1 MSHKHVGFGEVAQ
14 KYKGP
19 QLQSHVGNHARDQR
33 FISKA
38 EIRVERIKES
48 VKGIIEEVGR
58 SLSLASK
65 ASNILVYRPIRPL
78 KTKRTYTEF
87 IAKSKIDDEYK
98 IVRVYDK
105 LQLIKCGKVA
115 TVFRNLKYL
124 KEFFPDKISIY
135 QDFRFLFTV
144 QKNRKYTSLHDL
156 MESKQ
161 VLTEAPVK
169 FLAFEIFTQ
178 IEALHARG
186 FLHLNLC
193 PKNIGIDEKG
203 DVYLQGFDY
212 LCSIEEDPFEAAYQ
226 HLIIRKGN
234 WEFLA
239 PEMLLGEGIDISCD
253 FYSIGMML
261 YRILAN
267 EPIPKFKTLEEYQFR
282 LKDEKRQTQV
292 KKERIPEGW
301 SIESADFINK
311 LIQIRKTNRTGV
323 FSSDEIYAHHWLES
337 FRLRYEEQKE
347 NGISFLGCVFANEKN
362 QESYF
367 NTNFTEIKATTE
379 YLHLEKLEIDE
390 MFKDSLAEPD
400 EEIEL
405 EFEIFDD
412 ITDT

>member
-1 MSHKHVGFGEVAQ
+1 MQNGRAVSEV
-14 KYKGP
+14 
-19 QLQSHVGNHARDQR
+19 
-33 FISKA
+33 
-38 EIRVERIKES
+38 RVEKIKES
-48 VKGIIEEVGR
+48 VSNIVEEVGR

-65 ASNILVYRPIRPL
+65 ASNILIYKPIRIL
-78 KTKRTYTEF
+78 KTKRTYIEF

-98 IVRVYDK
+98 IVRVHDK
-105 LQLIKCGKVA
+105 FQLIKCGKVD
-115 TVFRNLKYL
+115 TVFRNLKFL

-144 QKNRKYTSLHDL
+144 QKHRKITNLHDL
-156 MESKQ
+156 ILTKH

-193 PKNIGIDEKG
+193 PKSIGIDEKG
-203 DVYLQGFDY
+203 DIYLQGFDY
-212 LCSIEEDPFEAAYQ
+212 LCSIEEDPFDAADQ
-226 HLIIRKGN
+226 HLITRKGN

-239 PEMLLGEGIDISCD
+239 PEMLLGEGVDISCD

-267 EPIPKFKTLEEYQFR
+267 EPIPKFKTLEEYQLR

-311 LIQIRKTNRTGV
+311 LIQIHKTNRTGV

-337 FRLRYEEQKE
+337 FRLRYEEQRE
-347 NGISFLGCVFANEKN
+347 NGISFLGCVFANDKN

-367 NTNFTEIKATTE
+367 STNFTELKSSTE
-379 YLHLEKLEIDE
+379 YLHLEKLDIDD
-390 MFKDSLAEPD
+390 MFKEALAEPNED
-400 EEIEL
+400 IEL